1 MGHVPSVAR
10 ERNPTLATNSKREE
24 EQRMQDFWI
33 CCWEWD
39 KRRFRKK
46 IAEQRTGRWVCY

>member
-10 ERNPTLATNSKREE
+10 ERNPTLATNSKQEE